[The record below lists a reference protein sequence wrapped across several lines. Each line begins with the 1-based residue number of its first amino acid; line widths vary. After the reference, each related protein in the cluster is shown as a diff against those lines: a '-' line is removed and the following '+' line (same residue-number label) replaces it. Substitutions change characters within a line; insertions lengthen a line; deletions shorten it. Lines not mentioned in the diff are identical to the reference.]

1 MSFFVSKGEP
11 KHHVAGAKT
20 ADELEKQLRNAAC
33 VSVRAACAR
42 TGLWLVGARGSVA
55 TTATVGLLALRAGLI
70 EPIGCVTEHPP
81 LNVVALPGW
90 HDLVVGGH
98 DVVDTPLDKRA
109 ELLVQSG
116 VLPHRLLSGVRDGLR
131 SVEAELRPGYH
142 PALHR
147 GPQIQAVRQLADDL
161 HCFRNRHGLARV
173 VVVNVSSTEPQVPAQ
188 LEHADLGALET
199 ALDDAEA
206 VVLPPSALAAYAA
219 LQAGCS
225 FVDFTPSVGARFPA
239 LVQLAR
245 QRGVPMAGSDG
256 KTGETLMKSV
266 LAPMFAERALRVRSW
281 ASINLLGGGDGAT
294 LADPGSASSKIASKT
309 RGISALLGDEVVTPV
324 HIDNVPDLGDW
335 KTAWDHIS
343 FTGFLGARM
352 TLQFTWTG
360 CDSALAAPLVLDLV
374 RLTAA
379 GHAAGHAGP
388 LPALA
393 FFFKDPMTDGEPV
406 PHGLA
411 EQAAALH
418 RWATTLPQTAR

>member
-1 MSFFVSKGEP
+1 
-11 KHHVAGAKT
+11 
-20 ADELEKQLRNAAC
+20 
-33 VSVRAACAR
+33 
-42 TGLWLVGARGSVA
+42 VA

-81 LNVVALPGW
+81 LDGIVLPGW

-98 DVVDTPLDKRA
+98 DVVDMPLDKRA
-109 ELLVQSG
+109 ELLVRSG
-116 VLPHRLLSGVRDGLR
+116 VLPHGLLSGVRDGLHA
-131 SVEAELRPGYH
+131 VEAELRPGYH

-147 GPQIQAVRQLADDL
+147 GPQIQAVRRLAKDL

-173 VVVNVSSTEPQVPAQ
+173 VVVNVSSTEAPVPLQ
-188 LEHADLGALET
+188 PEHADLGALEV

-206 VVLPPSALAAYAA
+206 AVLPPSALAAYAA
-219 LQAGCS
+219 LQAGCG

-245 QRGVPMAGSDG
+245 QRGVPLAGSDG
-256 KTGETLMKSV
+256 KTGETLVKSA
-266 LAPMFAERALRVRSW
+266 LAPMFVDRALRVRSW

-294 LADPGSASSKIASKT
+294 LADPGSVSSKMASKA
-309 RGISALLGDEVVTPV
+309 RGISALLGDEVIAPL

-343 FTGFLGARM
+343 FTGFFGARM

-360 CDSALAAPLVLDLV
+360 CDSALAAPLVLDLA

-379 GHAAGHAGP
+379 GQAAGYGGP

-411 EQAAALH
+411 EQATVLH
-418 RWATTLPQTAR
+418 RWAAALPQVAR

>member
-1 MSFFVSKGEP
+1 MT
-11 KHHVAGAKT
+11 AGPPGA
-20 ADELEKQLRNAAC
+20 
-33 VSVRAACAR
+33 AACAR

-55 TTATVGLLALRAGLI
+55 TTATVGLLALRAGLV

-81 LNVVALPGW
+81 LASVALPDWRG
-90 HDLVVGGH
+90 LVVGGH
-98 DVVDTPLDKRA
+98 DITDTPLDKRA
-109 ELLVQSG
+109 ELLAAGG

-131 SVEAELRPGYH
+131 AVEAELRPGYH
-142 PALHR
+142 PASHR
-147 GPQIQAVRQLADDL
+147 GPQIQAARRLAEDL
-161 HCFRNRHGLARV
+161 RCFQERHSLARV
-173 VVVNVSSTEPQVPAQ
+173 VVVNVSSTEPPVPAQ
-188 LEHADLGALET
+188 PEHADLDALEV
-199 ALDDAEA
+199 ALGDPGAA
-206 VVLPPSALAAYAA
+206 VLPPSALAAYAA

-225 FVDFTPSVGARFPA
+225 FVDFTPSVGTRFPA
-239 LVQLAR
+239 LVQLAQ
-245 QRGVPMAGSDG
+245 QRRLPLAGSDG
-256 KTGETLMKSV
+256 KTGETLVKSA
-266 LAPMFAERALRVRSW
+266 LAPMFADRALRVRSW
-281 ASINLLGGGDGAT
+281 AGINLLGGGDGAT
-294 LADPGSASSKIASKT
+294 LGDPEAAASKLASKA
-309 RGISALLGDEVVTPV
+309 RGVCALLGDGVIAPL

-360 CDSALAAPLVLDLV
+360 CDSALAAPLVLDLA

-379 GHAAGHAGP
+379 GQAAGYGGA

-418 RWATTLPQTAR
+418 RWAAALPQVAR